1 MAARKKS
8 PTPALNAPAEE
19 DSDGTRASSSP
30 SAGLVPGETAP
41 PFELPSS
48 AGGTVSLSALRGTA
62 VVLYFYPK
70 DDTPGCTREAQAFEQ
85 AREALAGKGVAVL
98 GVSKDSLASHA
109 RFCAKYGLGFPLL
122 TDADGAVVEA
132 YGAWGEKNMYGK
144 KSFGIVRTTVVI
156 DRAGRVAKVF
166 PKVRV
171 DGHVDAVLAAVEALG
186 SA

>member
-8 PTPALNAPAEE
+8 PTPAANAPAEE
-19 DSDGTRASSSP
+19 HSVGTRASSSP
-30 SAGLVPGETAP
+30 SAGLVPGEAAP

-109 RFCAKYGLGFPLL
+109 RFCAKYGLG
-122 TDADGAVVEA
+122 T
-132 YGAWGEKNMYGK
+132 
-144 KSFGIVRTTVVI
+144 R
-156 DRAGRVAKVF
+156 
-166 PKVRV
+166 
-171 DGHVDAVLAAVEALG
+171 
-186 SA
+186 